1 MEKRLIE
8 LTGGTKREQEN
19 IKRRQNIEERKR
31 DKIKSIRNKDQIE
44 FII

>member
-8 LTGGTKREQEN
+8 LTGGTMREQEN